1 MSPRSKGIGTALC
14 AGALALTLA
23 ACGSG
28 GDDASGGG
36 SANVPTVSIAV
47 SSLNASHLWE
57 IVARDKNIF
66 AKYGV
71 NLKLNLFQ
79 GASQVVPSMLGGSS
93 DIAEAS
99 TPQAV
104 AAMDKQPG
112 LLMAFGSLMGSP
124 LSVVTKKGITSPDQL
139 RGKKISVN
147 AAGGSSDYYSAV
159 AYLNAH
165 GVNPKD
171 VTFVTGGATSARVT
185 AMLSGQVDA
194 VLCGPPDL
202 EKLTAA
208 GDNVLGNVDDIPN
221 QKNALAYV
229 GLVQG
234 SWAKSHRDALVR
246 FIEGFQATQ
255 MYMRDPANKA
265 TVEQLIQQALNTDA
279 KAAADVYGYFVEKA
293 ESNLD
298 PTGQVTSHGI
308 SLALAGAGVPAK
320 SDGAIHALYD
330 NSYLLQAAKVSGA
343 KPLSSGN

>member
-1 MSPRSKGIGTALC
+1 MSPRNKGIGTALF
-14 AGALALTLA
+14 AGALAFALA

-28 GDDASGGG
+28 GGDASGGSG
-36 SANVPTVSIAV
+36 GVPTVSIAV

-57 IVARDKNIF
+57 IVARDKNTF

-124 LSVVTKKGITSPDQL
+124 LSVVTRKGITSPGQL

-159 AYLNAH
+159 AYLNAN

-202 EKLTAA
+202 EKLTSA
-208 GDNVLGNVDDIPN
+208 GDHVLGNVDDIAN

-234 SWAKSHRDALVR
+234 SWAKSNRAALVK
-246 FIEGFQATQ
+246 FIEGYQATQ
-255 MYMRDPANKA
+255 TYMRDPANKA
-265 TVEQLIQQALNTDA
+265 AMRQLIEKELNTDA
-279 KAAADVYGYFVEKA
+279 KSAQDVYSYFIEKA
-293 ESNLD
+293 EANLD
-298 PTGQVTSHGI
+298 PTGEITSQSI
-308 SLALAGAGVPAK
+308 SLALAGAAMPAK
-320 SDGAIHALYD
+320 SDSAIRGLYD
-330 NSYLLQAAKVSGA
+330 NSYPQQAAKVSGVQ
-343 KPLSSGN
+343 PLGSGN